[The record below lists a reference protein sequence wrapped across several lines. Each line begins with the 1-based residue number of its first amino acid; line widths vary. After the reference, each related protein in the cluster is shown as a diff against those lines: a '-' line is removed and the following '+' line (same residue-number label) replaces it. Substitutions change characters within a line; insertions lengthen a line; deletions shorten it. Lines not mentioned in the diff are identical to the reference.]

1 MPLPRR
7 SLSANLP
14 LMRYI
19 SCVIVCAL
27 LLAGPLF
34 SLRADELTVKGRA
47 ILEKNQGTVVT
58 VQVVLKTSS
67 SGSASRETKQDISG
81 TVIDPSGLTVVSLSA
96 CDPNEMLQRIMPEE
110 FSKYNVQS
118 EISDLRILLEDGGDI
133 PSEIILRDKDLDLAF
148 IRPKVKSATPMAAV
162 DLSKSSPAL
171 VLDQVL
177 ALSRLN
183 SAAGRT
189 CAASSERIS
198 AVIKRPRKFYIPET
212 SPTATMP
219 GAPAFS
225 LDGNILGIFV
235 TRAIPLKGGSARD
248 MRNSVTPIILP
259 AEEILKAARQAPEAK
274 PEGEKKTATTE
285 TKPGK

>member
-7 SLSANLP
+7 SLSANLSR
-14 LMRYI
+14 MRYI

-67 SGSASRETKQDISG
+67 SGSASRETKQDITG
-81 TVIDPSGLTVVSLSA
+81 TVVDPSGLTVLALSA

-118 EISDLRILLEDGGDI
+118 EVSDLRILLEDGTDI
-133 PSEIILRDKDLDLAF
+133 AAEIVLRDKDLDLAF
-148 IRPKVKSATPMAAV
+148 IRPKTKPATPMAAV
-162 DLSKSSPAL
+162 NLAKSSP
-171 VLDQVL
+171 
-177 ALSRLN
+177 
-183 SAAGRT
+183 
-189 CAASSERIS
+189 
-198 AVIKRPRKFYIPET
+198 

-235 TRAIPLKGGSARD
+235 TRAISLKGGSARD

-285 TKPGK
+285 TKPEK

>member
-1 MPLPRR
+1 
-7 SLSANLP
+7 
-14 LMRYI
+14 MRYN
-19 SCVIVCAL
+19 SRIVLLAL
-27 LLAGPLF
+27 LLVCP
-34 SLRADELTVKGRA
+34 SLPSRADELAAKGRA
-47 ILEKNQGTVVT
+47 ILERNQDTVVT

-67 SGSASRETKQDISG
+67 SGQASRETKQDITG
-81 TVIDPSGLTVVSLSA
+81 TVVDPSGLTVLALSA

-118 EISDLRILLEDGGDI
+118 EVSDLRILLEDGTDI
-133 PSEIILRDKDLDLAF
+133 PAEIILRDKDLDLAF
-148 IRPKVKSATPMAAV
+148 IRPKTKPSSPMTAV
-162 DLSKSSPAL
+162 DLGKSSPAQ

-183 SAAGRT
+183 SAAGRA

-225 LDGNILGIFV
+225 LDGNILGVFV
-235 TRAIPLKGGSARD
+235 TRAISLKAGSARD

-259 AEEILKAARQAPEAK
+259 ADEILKAAKQAPDAK
-274 PEGEKKTATTE
+274 ADGDKKTGAPE
-285 TKPGK
+285 TKPEK

>member
-1 MPLPRR
+1 
-7 SLSANLP
+7 
-14 LMRYI
+14 MRYNAYI
-19 SCVIVCAL
+19 VVCVL
-27 LLAGPLF
+27 LLAGPLL
-34 SLRADELTVKGRA
+34 SSRADELTVKGRA
-47 ILEKNQGTVVT
+47 ILEKNQDTVVT

-67 SGSASRETKQDISG
+67 SGSASRETKQDITG
-81 TVIDPSGLTVVSLSA
+81 TVVDPSGLTVLALSA

-110 FSKYNVQS
+110 YSKYNVQS
-118 EISDLRILLEDGGDI
+118 EVSDLRILLQDGTDI
-133 PSEIILRDKDLDLAF
+133 PAEIILRDKDLDLAF
-148 IRPKVKSATPMAAV
+148 IRPKTKPPSPMTAV
-162 DLSKSSPAL
+162 DLAKSSPAE

-183 SAAGRT
+183 SAAGRA

-225 LDGNILGIFV
+225 LDGNILGVFV
-235 TRAIPLKGGSARD
+235 TRAISLKGGSARD

-259 AEEILKAARQAPEAK
+259 AEEILKAAKQAPEAK
-274 PEGEKKTATTE
+274 PEGEKKTGATE
-285 TKPGK
+285 AKPEK